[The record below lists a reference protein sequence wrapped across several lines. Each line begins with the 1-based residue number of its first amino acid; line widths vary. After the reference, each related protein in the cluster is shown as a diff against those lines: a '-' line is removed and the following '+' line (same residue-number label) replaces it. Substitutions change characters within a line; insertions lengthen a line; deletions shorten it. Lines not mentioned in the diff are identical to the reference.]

1 MQTSRIHTSSN
12 CIDNKHNTKLKS
24 KRHFN
29 HSNTLAYISHSQKNI
44 FATQNVKRNE
54 QTKLNN
60 NKSNKT
66 QHNNTLNNNNTTITN
81 HNYLQTKSEHNKIF
95 DKYFP
100 FITNINANNINSIYS
115 RNKAQKLSYYGRS
128 VYYSKKIEDSQ
139 NIQMK
144 RRLFNIIILKSK
156 QMFFNKIKPFYKARR
171 ILRKMLF
178 AKKLKN
184 RFVLYKRITM
194 LYKVKQKI
202 YMVLYQNIFDT
213 LITKLHLFEKND
225 LSFYFHQ
232 PRSPFIIRQVSYINK
247 QFNTTTIE
255 YDIDD
260 DDEEGNSVIITK
272 KMEKTIIPKHSA
284 KFNKKRK
291 VNIYENKLVNSM
303 FTLDEQKTS
312 NINDRCYTERLL
324 IKDFIFMKLNCQS
337 SKLQYSHQLSTLDKQ
352 LQLIPIKT
360 QKSFVLK
367 HKVRMLFYKWKTF
380 LNTNNNFIYHRR
392 SNSCL
397 NIHLNNNHHITN
409 IIPKQPVFK
418 KPKITNIY
426 KSQGTSYYLPISNK
440 AKHFTFILC
449 SILHE
454 YLIKQYFF
462 KIKAYATFNPD
473 FSIIELDCLNKSF
486 CVSIPQI
493 YQPKRS
499 IQRIVP
505 NNFIYKTH
513 KPKGHDTFFSIS
525 KKETAEQTF
534 LNNTLKYTESDV
546 DYIDDINN
554 CASIKYC
561 HTLSINETLGNNK
574 VYTGMNSK
582 IKTKVIHFSKKI

>member
-12 CIDNKHNTKLKS
+12 CSDNKHNTKLKS

-44 FATQNVKRNE
+44 FTSQNVKRNE

-66 QHNNTLNNNNTTITN
+66 QHNNTLNNNNTTTN
-81 HNYLQTKSEHNKIF
+81 HNQTQTKSEHNKIF

-115 RNKAQKLSYYGRS
+115 RNKEQSLSYYRRS
-128 VYYSKKIEDSQ
+128 LYYSKKNEDSH
-139 NIQMK
+139 NIQTK
-144 RRLFNIIILKSK
+144 RRLFNIIILKYK

-178 AKKLKN
+178 VKKVKN
-184 RFVLYKRITM
+184 RFLLYKKITM
-194 LYKVKQKI
+194 LYNANQKI

-213 LITKLHLFEKND
+213 LITKLHLFEKDD

-303 FTLDEQKTS
+303 FSLDEQNPS
-312 NINDRCYTERLL
+312 NINDRCYTERLR

-337 SKLQYSHQLSTLDKQ
+337 SKLQHIHQLLILDKQ
-352 LQLIPIKT
+352 LQLIPIKKKKT
-360 QKSFVLK
+360 FVLK
-367 HKVRMLFYKWKTF
+367 HKLRILFYKWKTF
-380 LNTNNNFIYHRR
+380 LSVNNNFIYHRR

-397 NIHLNNNHHITN
+397 NIHSNNNYHIIN
-409 IIPKQPVFK
+409 IISKEQVFK

-426 KSQGTSYYLPISNK
+426 KSQETLYLQPISNK
-440 AKHFTFILC
+440 AKQFTFILC

-454 YLIKQYFF
+454 YLIKQYFL
-462 KIKAYATFNPD
+462 KIKAYATFNPN

-505 NNFIYKTH
+505 NNYVYKTH

-534 LNNTLKYTESDV
+534 LNNTLKYTESDI

-554 CASIKYC
+554 CASVKYC
-561 HTLSINETLGNNK
+561 HTLSTNETLGNNK

>member
-44 FATQNVKRNE
+44 FASQNVKRNE

-115 RNKAQKLSYYGRS
+115 RNKEQKLSYYGRS

-178 AKKLKN
+178 VKKLKN

-337 SKLQYSHQLSTLDKQ
+337 SKLQYNHQLSTLDKQ

-462 KIKAYATFNPD
+462 KIKEYATFNPD

-534 LNNTLKYTESDV
+534 LNNTLKYTESDM